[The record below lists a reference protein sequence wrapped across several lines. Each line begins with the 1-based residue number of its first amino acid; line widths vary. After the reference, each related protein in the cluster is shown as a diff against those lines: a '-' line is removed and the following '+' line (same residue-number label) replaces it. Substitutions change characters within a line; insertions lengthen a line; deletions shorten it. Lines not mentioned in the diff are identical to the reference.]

1 VYLEDILPSLHY
13 NPRAVRGG
21 EKVTAEQLQ
30 SFRDYFGKAGV
41 RSDTIR
47 SLEAIR
53 RADRI
58 DYQVCITAHSCLT
71 NANRLSS
78 SLWL

>member
-1 VYLEDILPSLHY
+1 VYLEDILPSINY
-13 NPRAVRGG
+13 NPPTVRGG
-21 EKVTAEQLQ
+21 ERVTAEQLQ
-30 SFRDYFGKAGV
+30 SFRDYFEKAGV

-58 DYQVCITAHSCLT
+58 DYQVRMTAHH
-71 NANRLSS
+71 
-78 SLWL
+78 

>member
-1 VYLEDILPSLHY
+1 VYLEDILPGINY
-13 NPRAVRGG
+13 NPPAVRGG
-21 EKVTAEQLQ
+21 EKVTAEQSQ
-30 SFRDYFGKAGV
+30 SFRDYFEKSGV

-58 DYQVCITAHSCLT
+58 DYQVRMTAHYCLT
-71 NANRLSS
+71 NADRPLSS
-78 SLWL
+78 L